1 MHFANDT
8 DEGDGD
14 TSGLWSRAMTSH
26 EAGVRRG
33 GGPQLLPMSGDEQ
46 FHGGHVVVV
55 ARRAPAAAVRRH
67 NRRRRSQLR
76 RRVVVVRV
84 LVVAVYRR
92 VVAGRGRSAV
102 GGCGCGGEGQ
112 QALGGRHRYDDVLVD
127 AGSRS
132 QTATGRETEERSER
146 RDADRRAD
154 AQQ

>member
-33 GGPQLLPMSGDEQ
+33 GGPQLLPMTGDEQ

-67 NRRRRSQLR
+67 NRRRRRQLR
-76 RRVVVVRV
+76 RRVVVVVRV

-92 VVAGRGRSAV
+92 LVAGRGRSAV
-102 GGCGCGGEGQ
+102 GRGGEGQ
-112 QALGGRHRYDDVLVD
+112 QALGGRHRYDDVLVNT
-127 AGSRS
+127 GSRS

-146 RDADRRAD
+146 RDADRGAD